1 MLEMTNRHLVEHWLF
16 LTRTQDVEAGVFFD
30 DSDNLSVLTRDGLV
44 EPLHSSPFF
53 HRLYQCIIYL
63 DDAHTRGTDLR
74 LPHDFRALVTL
85 GPKVTKDK
93 LVQGM
98 LRVCLSVS
106 KVSVL
111 NAKYQDV

>member
-1 MLEMTNRHLVEHWLF
+1 MLEMTNRQLVEHWLS
-16 LTRTQDVEAGVFFD
+16 LTPVQDVAAGVFFD

-53 HRLYQCIIYL
+53 QQLSLCIIYL
-63 DDAHTRGTDLR
+63 DDSHTRGTDLK
-74 LPHDFRALVTL
+74 LPPDYRALVTL

-98 LRVCLSVS
+98 SGFVCPLTRC
-106 KVSVL
+106 
-111 NAKYQDV
+111 